1 MSCLQRTCLAASL
14 WFVVSLILPVSLSAQ
29 ETDPEVSEQLWANL
43 VLSFPRSEKL
53 YLEYDIEAARQV
65 SGGEP
70 WRYLYGTGLVEY
82 YPNGFIDLTGEL
94 STGFTQQSAAENSFE
109 VTARVGFRLHLLNQI
124 FNSSWFKAHRPERM
138 SGSKFGIANYARI
151 EQRNFTYTGQ
161 RPSSHDF
168 RFRNRIELKLALN
181 EPNLATDGVWYV
193 MADAEWFVPM
203 STEEAPERFAKKFRA
218 RAGVGYRRSYKW
230 RFELVAMK
238 DDARDTLEEEFEVE
252 ALMLNF
258 RAKWYF

>member
-65 SGGEP
+65 SGSEP
-70 WRYLYGTGLVEY
+70 WRYFYGTGLVEY

-94 STGFTQQSAAENSFE
+94 STGFTQQSAEEDSFE
-109 VTARVGFRLHLLNQI
+109 VTARLGFRLHLLTQI
-124 FNSSWFKAHRPERM
+124 VNNSWFKEHRPERM
-138 SGSKFGIANYARI
+138 SGSRFSIANFARI
-151 EQRNFTYTGQ
+151 EQRNFWYSGE

-168 RFRNRIELKLALN
+168 RFRDRIEFKLALN
-181 EPNLATDGVWYV
+181 EPSLATDGVWYL

-218 RAGVGYRRSYKW
+218 RAGVGYRRDYKW
-230 RFELVAMK
+230 RFELLAMK
-238 DDARDTLEEEFEVE
+238 DKARDTLEEEFEVE
-252 ALMLNF
+252 ALMINF
-258 RAKWYF
+258 RAKWFF